1 MVFVSQT
8 ADPWDVPVRQAVE
21 VMPKIWDATCDHEY
35 NIMSST
41 PVFQK
46 VCDTFGFRKILIFIF
61 QTVQRCADSWR
72 NVVGSTGITGLLAF
86 FDSQDSLRDSDE
98 ERQEFAKYYLKDLR
112 FLYKDSDSEDK
123 KVCKS

>member
-1 MVFVSQT
+1 M
-8 ADPWDVPVRQAVE
+8 PVRQAVE
-21 VMPKIWDATCDHEY
+21 VMQKIWDATCDHEY

-86 FDSQDSLRDSDE
+86 FDSQYFLRDSDE
-98 ERQEFAKYYLKDLR
+98 EHQEFAKYYLKDLC